1 MKSKL
6 LLFALLMSSAAFTFS
21 DEPDPSPDEEIIKVT
36 VAGTVR
42 TGVVVIGGETT
53 GVTIKSKNATFE
65 LEFGK
70 NAALRKQAE
79 KLDGKPAIVEGTLD
93 RKEGVEVK
101 DRWIVTVTAL
111 RPAAKPP
118 KK

>member
-1 MKSKL
+1 MKSTL
-6 LLFALLMSSAAFTFS
+6 LLFALLMSSTAFTFS
-21 DEPDPSPDEEIIKVT
+21 DAPDPSLDEESIKVSVT
-36 VAGTVR
+36 GTVR
-42 TGVVVIGGETT
+42 TGIVAIGGETT

-70 NAALRKQAE
+70 NAALKKQAD

-111 RPAAKPP
+111 RSATKPS